1 MRSFGAAVTVLRGAV
16 CALARVPRLTAHA
29 YTNPVLAIVAVKG
42 SVSSACSAVAV
53 PNIFVPSLAIGWGR
67 GFSRNSPSHG
77 EGRCHSSHDG
87 KFSRRSFE
95 IEEC

>member
-67 GFSRNSPSHG
+67 GFRETRHHTVRNAVTRLTAEHF
-77 EGRCHSSHDG
+77 SS
-87 KFSRRSFE
+87 KF
-95 IEEC
+95 

>member
-16 CALARVPRLTAHA
+16 CALARVPHLTAHA

-53 PNIFVPSLAIGWGR
+53 PNIFGPSLAIGWGR
-67 GFSRNSPSHG
+67 GFRETRHHAVRSAVTRLTAEHF
-77 EGRCHSSHDG
+77 SS
-87 KFSRRSFE
+87 KF
-95 IEEC
+95 